1 MSRADLTRWA
11 VHPLTCR
18 VGVGPG
24 EGPEAGA
31 GRASAASLVEK
42 HPLFTRQRA
51 SFARGASSVNAS
63 ARAFRS
69 ERCTALDPLQVF
81 AAAGTAPRFYWEQPA
96 AERFCVGIGCAARIS
111 VHGAGRFEQAESA
124 AREVFGSMTWQ
135 GTGPRLGHL
144 VGGFAFAPG
153 TGAGNVWQGFPD
165 GELRLP
171 ELVYWREGD
180 RYVRDSS
187 VGSRWE
193 DLQPR
198 PLALGQPVRGPA
210 EIGNGGPDPYVE
222 RVQRALAGI
231 RAGELDK
238 VVIARAVHVTSRS
251 PIDTVA
257 WLVAL
262 RERFPSCT
270 LFAVGEGDA
279 VFLGASPERLVRV
292 RGETVETVALAGT
305 APRGASTAADRA
317 LGEALCD
324 SRKNGQEHSIVVQ
337 HLRSVLGACCD
348 DLEVAVEPKLLKTRT
363 VQHLCTELRARRRA
377 AAPVSLL
384 ELAARLHPTPAVG
397 GAPREAALQWLAAH
411 ESVERGW
418 FAGPVGFLQSNGDGE
433 FDVAL
438 RSALVRGRS
447 ATAWAGAGIVA
458 RSEPRAEFTETELK
472 LRTVLGPLLW
482 GAP

>member
-1 MSRADLTRWA
+1 MN
-11 VHPLTCR
+11 
-18 VGVGPG
+18 
-24 EGPEAGA
+24 
-31 GRASAASLVEK
+31 AASL
-42 HPLFTRQRA
+42 
-51 SFARGASSVNAS
+51 
-63 ARAFRS
+63 AFRS
-69 ERCTALDPLQVF
+69 EPCAALDPLQAF
-81 AAAGTAPRFYWEQPA
+81 AAAGTAARFYWEQPA
-96 AERFCVGIGCAARIS
+96 AQRFRVGVGCAARIA
-111 VHGAGRFEQAESA
+111 VEGIERFRTAEARAGELFA
-124 AREVFGSMTWQ
+124 AMTWE
-135 GTGPRLGHL
+135 GRGPHLGHL
-144 VGGFAFAPG
+144 VGGFAFASSNG
-153 TGAGNVWQGFPD
+153 RSGLWQGFPD

-180 RYVRDSS
+180 RYVRDAC
-187 VGSRWE
+187 VGSRWAT
-193 DLQPR
+193 LQPR
-198 PLALGQPVRGPA
+198 PLALGHPVRGPA
-210 EIGNGGPDPYVE
+210 EIGNGGPDAYVE

-231 RAGELDK
+231 RAGTLDK
-238 VVIARAVHVTSRS
+238 VVIARAVHVTAGSA
-251 PIDTVA
+251 IDPVA

-262 RERFPSCT
+262 RERFPACT

-292 RGETVETVALAGT
+292 QGKEVETVALAGT

-324 SRKNGQEHSIVVQ
+324 SRKNGDEHAIVVR
-337 HLRSVLGACCD
+337 HLQSVLSECCD
-348 DLEVAVEPKLLKTRT
+348 AVEVAPEPKLLRTRT

-377 AAPVSLL
+377 EAPVSLL

-397 GAPREAALQWLAAH
+397 GAPRDAALKWLAEH
-411 ESVERGW
+411 EAIDRGW
-418 FAGPVGFLQSNGDGE
+418 FAGPVGFVQSNGDGE